1 MRALL
6 NNRGLPLPFPADM
19 PVHASPLH
27 RPLASMMRL
36 GLVLALCGL
45 TGAPALAATP
55 AATATATEASAAQA
69 LQQARQQ
76 GPLALR
82 QFLLAMPKGAD
93 LHMHLT
99 GAVYAESFMAQAA
112 GDQLCV
118 DSAKLMLVDPQ
129 ADAKPACATPNVDA
143 DQALHNQNLY
153 DAMIDAMSM
162 RAFVPTPGHNGHDQ
176 FFATFDHA
184 HALTFSSKHAGDW
197 IAEVTERA
205 AAQNEQY
212 LELMYTPPFAHAAA
226 LAHRLGWQDD
236 FAAMRRQLLANGLKD
251 ELPADR
257 EVIAQALAQRAQSQH
272 CDDSHAAAPGCAV
285 QVRMLY
291 QVLRGAAPEQVFA
304 QTLLG
309 FEVASSDPNWVGINF
324 VMAEDGY
331 LSMRDYSLQM
341 RMLDYLHQQYPKVH
355 ISLHAG
361 ELAPGLVPPEGLR
374 FHIRQAVE
382 LGHAERIG
390 HGVDVMYEDQPQQ
403 LLKEMAARHTLVEI
417 NLTSNDVILG
427 IKGQDHPLPFYLRY
441 GVPVALSTDD
451 EGVSRIDLTHEYVRA
466 VQEFNLDY
474 PTLKQMVRN
483 SLTYSFL
490 PGASLWSNDGQLAAS
505 CTGQALGAN
514 RPGAACQSFLRGSA
528 KATAQWELEHR
539 FDVFEA
545 APPALN

>member
-1 MRALL
+1 
-6 NNRGLPLPFPADM
+6 M
-19 PVHASPLH
+19 PVHASPPR
-27 RPLASMMRL
+27 RPLVSLLRL
-36 GLVLALCGL
+36 GFALALGGL
-45 TGAPALAATP
+45 CAAPAVTAMPQLGAA
-55 AATATATEASAAQA
+55 AEASAAQA

-112 GDQLCV
+112 DDRLCV

-129 ADAKPACATPNVDA
+129 ADAKPACATPSVDA
-143 DQALHNQNLY
+143 GQALHNQNLY

-257 EVIAQALAQRAQSQH
+257 EVIVQALSQRAQSQH
-272 CDDSHAAAPGCAV
+272 CDSPAASAGCAV

-309 FEVASSDPNWVGINF
+309 FEAASSDPNWVGINF

-361 ELAPGLVPPEGLR
+361 ELAPGLVPPQGLR

-417 NLTSNDVILG
+417 NLTSNDVILD

-474 PTLKQMVRN
+474 RTLKQMVRN

-490 PGASLWSNDGQLAAS
+490 PGASLWSNEGQLTAPCANQ
-505 CTGQALGAN
+505 TLGAAQ
-514 RPGAACQSFLRGSA
+514 PGATCQRFLRGSA
-528 KATAQWELEHR
+528 KASAQWELEHR
-539 FDVFEA
+539 FDAFEA